1 MDYLG
6 KIEETP
12 ERIANIENSSK
23 PGFTPLEF
31 LFRDDEES
39 FINLYS
45 KVYKVFNEQGRCIV
59 EDAERSKY
67 IIDIESINVKFPE
80 RIDVSICG
88 FRKIK

>member
-12 ERIANIENSSK
+12 ERIENIKNSSK
-23 PGFTPLEF
+23 PEFTPIEF
-31 LFRDDEES
+31 RFQDDEES

-45 KVYKVFNEQGRCIV
+45 KAYKVFNDQGRCIV
-59 EDAERSKY
+59 EDVERSKY

-80 RIDVSICG
+80 KIDIFICG